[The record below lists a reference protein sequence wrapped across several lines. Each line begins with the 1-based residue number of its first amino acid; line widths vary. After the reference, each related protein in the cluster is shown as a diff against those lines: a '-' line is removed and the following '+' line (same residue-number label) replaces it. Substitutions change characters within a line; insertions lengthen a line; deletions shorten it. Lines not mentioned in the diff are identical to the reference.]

1 MPVDVSIYNRL
12 NPPDPIAGLSSTVG
26 LANAF
31 TTNQILNA
39 RNQLTQGEVQGQG
52 QYGQALAGAMNPDG
66 TIDPNKANQAYVAAG
81 GNPIYLPEAANNS
94 AALYGSNIAN
104 QRNQALG
111 VTEQATNG
119 AALVNAEAAR
129 PGSTRQSIVSTADQ
143 ALWAGT
149 MSPQA
154 HDFIVNQLP
163 LGDAAAKQK
172 ARSLTLGF
180 VSPTQQSAPTST
192 GFDQN
197 TLAPMTGTF
206 AGASTKAANAG
217 GGNGFA
223 ATPPP
228 GVEDAA
234 KTSEAALANHK
245 LVTAPGLL
253 QANRPI
259 ENAIDV
265 LGKLN
270 NTGFG
275 PNSEDWS
282 TVLGF
287 LQQKGAIPS
296 GTEIT
301 NPNELRQ
308 VGNKYL
314 HQIASAAASSGIR
327 TDAGLNQANSSNV
340 SMDLTQ
346 AAGLHLLKNQLG
358 INRQDAMQS
367 AAYEIEGRPNGVTW
381 ANYGP
386 AYLKS
391 TDPRALALDK
401 QSPEERNA
409 TFNSFLPPSSKPLF
423 APNMTPEQ
431 FAAANAAVKKAN
443 TPAYQKFV
451 HTYNLAKATNALGAS
466 SQSTPQGQ

>member
-12 NPPDPIAGLSSTVG
+12 NPPDPIAGMAGTVG
-26 LANAF
+26 LANAL
-31 TTNQILNA
+31 TQNRMLNA
-39 RNQLTQGEVQGQG
+39 QNQLVQGNLQG
-52 QYGQALAGAMNPDG
+52 QTAYGNALSGAMNPDG
-66 TIDPNKANQAYVAAG
+66 TIDPNKANQAYVQNG
-81 GNPIYLPEAANNS
+81 GNPIYLPQAANNS

-104 QRNQALG
+104 QRNLAAG
-111 VTEQATNG
+111 VTEQSANG

-129 PGSTRQSIVSTADQ
+129 PGSTRQSIVSTADH
-143 ALWAGT
+143 ALWSGA

-163 LGDAAAKQK
+163 VNDAAAKQK
-172 ARSLTLGF
+172 AQSLTLGF

-192 GFDQN
+192 GFDPN
-197 TLAPMTGTF
+197 TLTPTTGTF
-206 AGASTKAANAG
+206 TGASTKAANAG

-223 ATPPP
+223 AEPPP
-228 GVEDAA
+228 GVGKAA
-234 KTSEAALANHK
+234 EASETALANHK

-265 LGKLN
+265 LGKMN

-275 PNSEDWS
+275 PKSDDWS
-282 TVLGF
+282 QVQGLLQEAGF
-287 LQQKGAIPS
+287 IPS

-308 VGNKYL
+308 IGNKYL
-314 HQIASAAASSGIR
+314 HQIASAAVASGVHS
-327 TDAGLNQANSSNV
+327 DAGLAQVNSSNA
-340 SMDLTQ
+340 SLDLTQ

-367 AAYEIEGRPNGVTW
+367 AAYELEGRPNGVTW

-391 TDPRALALDK
+391 TDPRALILDK

-423 APNMTPEQ
+423 TSNMTPEQ

-466 SQSTPQGQ
+466 SQPASQGQ

>member
-1 MPVDVSIYNRL
+1 MPVDTSIYNRL

-26 LANAF
+26 LANA
-31 TTNQILNA
+31 
-39 RNQLTQGEVQGQG
+39 LTQNQMYNTQNQRMQGELQGQTA
-52 QYGQALAGAMNPDG
+52 YGQALAGAMNPDG

-81 GNPIYLPEAANNS
+81 GNPIYLPQAANNS
-94 AALYGSNIAN
+94 AGLYANNIAN
-104 QRNQALG
+104 QRNQAAG
-111 VTEQATNG
+111 VTEQSANG

-129 PGSTRQSIVSTADQ
+129 PGSTRQSIVSVADQ
-143 ALWAGT
+143 ALWSGA
-149 MSPQA
+149 MSQQA

-163 LGDAAAKQK
+163 VNDTAAKQK
-172 ARSLTLGF
+172 VQSLTLGM

-192 GFDQN
+192 GFDPN
-197 TLAPMTGTF
+197 TLTPMTGTF

-223 ATPPP
+223 ASPPP

-234 KTSEAALANHK
+234 KTSETALANHK

-253 QANRPI
+253 QANRTI
-259 ENAIDV
+259 GNAIDV

-270 NTGFG
+270 NTDFG
-275 PNSEDWS
+275 PKSDDFS
-282 TVLGF
+282 TVKGF
-287 LQQKGAIPS
+287 LQTVGAIPS

-301 NPNELRQ
+301 NTNELRQ
-308 VGNKYL
+308 IGNKYL
-314 HQIASAAASSGIR
+314 HQIASAAVASGVHS
-327 TDAGLNQANSSNV
+327 DAGLAQVNSSNA
-340 SMDLTQ
+340 SLDLTQ
-346 AAGLHLLKNQLG
+346 AAGLHLLKNQFG
-358 INRQDAMQS
+358 INSQDAMSS
-367 AAYEIEGRPNGVTW
+367 AAYELEGRPKGVSW

-391 TDPRALALDK
+391 TDPRALTLDK

-423 APNMTPEQ
+423 SDNMTPEQ

-466 SQSTPQGQ
+466 SQPTPQGQ

>member
-1 MPVDVSIYNRL
+1 MPVDTSLYAPNRL
-12 NPPDPIAGLSSTVG
+12 SPPDPIAGLSSAVG

-31 TTNQILNA
+31 TTNKILNA
-39 RNQLTQGEVQGQG
+39 RNQLTQGEVEGRG

-66 TIDPNKANQAYVAAG
+66 TFDSNKANQAYVAAG

-104 QRNQALG
+104 QRNLARG
-111 VTEQATNG
+111 VTEQAANG

-129 PGSTRQSIVSTADQ
+129 PGSTRQSIVSTADH
-143 ALWAGT
+143 ALWSGA

-163 LGDAAAKQK
+163 VDDAAAKQK
-172 ARSLTLGF
+172 ARSLTLGM
-180 VSPTQQSAPTST
+180 VSPTNQSAPTST
-192 GFDQN
+192 GFDSN
-197 TLAPMTGTF
+197 TLSPTTGTF
-206 AGASTKAANAG
+206 ANASTKAANAG

-223 ATPPP
+223 ANPPP
-228 GVEDAA
+228 GVEEAA
-234 KTSEAALANHK
+234 KRSETALANHK
-245 LVTAPGLL
+245 LITAPGLL

-287 LQQKGAIPS
+287 LQQKGLIPS

-301 NPNELRQ
+301 NSNELRQ
-308 VGNKYL
+308 IGNKYL
-314 HQIASAAASSGIR
+314 HQIATAAASSGVR
-327 TDAGLNQANSSNV
+327 SDAGLAQTNSSNA
-340 SMDLTQ
+340 SLDLTQ

-367 AAYEIEGRPNGVTW
+367 AAYEIEGRPKGITW

-391 TDPRALALDK
+391 TDPRALTLDK
-401 QSPEERNA
+401 QSPDERNA
-409 TFNSFLPPSSKPLF
+409 TFN
-423 APNMTPEQ
+423 
-431 FAAANAAVKKAN
+431 
-443 TPAYQKFV
+443 
-451 HTYNLAKATNALGAS
+451 
-466 SQSTPQGQ
+466 